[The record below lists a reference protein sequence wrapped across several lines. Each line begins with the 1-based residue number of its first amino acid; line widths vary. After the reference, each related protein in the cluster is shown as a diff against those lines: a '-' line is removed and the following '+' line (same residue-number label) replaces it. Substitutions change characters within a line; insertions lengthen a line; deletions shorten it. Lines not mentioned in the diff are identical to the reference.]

1 MESKYYSAKDICQ
14 LTGYSKS
21 KAYDL
26 IRTINSEIKKIYKDK
41 PIEEQPLV
49 LEGRV
54 LKSYFDRKVST

>member
-14 LTGYSKS
+14 LTGYSKR

>member
-26 IRTINSEIKKIYKDK
+26 IRMINSEIKKIYKDK